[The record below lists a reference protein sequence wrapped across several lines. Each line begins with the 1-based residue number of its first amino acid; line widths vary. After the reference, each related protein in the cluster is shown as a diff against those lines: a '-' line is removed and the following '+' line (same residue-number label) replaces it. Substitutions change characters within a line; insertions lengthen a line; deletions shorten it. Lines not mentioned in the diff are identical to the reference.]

1 VIDHSTS
8 PIAPRRP
15 SGVGPDRQGN
25 RRAERMISLQSP
37 EWIASSVMRRAWIR
51 QMTLVSRARCSIG

>member
-1 VIDHSTS
+1 
-8 PIAPRRP
+8 
-15 SGVGPDRQGN
+15 VGPDRQGN

-37 EWIASSVMRRAWIR
+37 QWIASSVMRRAWIR